1 MNNFTLKNLLLEDNF
16 DDENTSVSWINNST
30 HTISND
36 NIENNDI
43 DNNDDIMIETETS
56 NINMNIIKDNNIKK
70 VRITLE
76 FNVKINDEQSKLI
89 SIDMDINKT
98 MILKIAEELKD

>member
-1 MNNFTLKNLLLEDNF
+1 MNNFTLKKLLLEDNF

-30 HTISND
+30 HIND
-36 NIENNDI
+36 NIDNNDI
-43 DNNDDIMIETETS
+43 DNNDDIIIETETS